1 MTVFDFED
9 YREFLKAITHK
20 LSSEKAGE
28 MSRMAKALKVSTSFL
43 SQVLQGNKNFSHDHA
58 FLLSKY
64 LRMTDFEHRYLI
76 ELVNLA
82 RATHPEL
89 KEITRV
95 HMKEYRDRAYPLSG
109 IPSAGQLLGEKEQAI
124 FYSDWQHI
132 AVQLLT
138 GIKGF
143 QTVEAISKRLGIEAA
158 AAKQILNFLTDVG
171 FCVRSGQTF
180 GVGTRRTHL
189 EKRSSLRSRH
199 HSSWRL
205 KSLDHFNNESE
216 DEVFFTF
223 PMRID
228 EETFALLS
236 TRLKELMK
244 EINALVAKS
253 GNETLACCNIDF
265 FRF

>member
-1 MTVFDFED
+1 VTVFDFED

-109 IPSAGQLLGEKEQAI
+109 IPSAG
-124 FYSDWQHI
+124 
-132 AVQLLT
+132 QLLT